1 MTTPALPFAALL
13 RRELDE
19 YVASLG
25 RRRAA
30 PPVVYVGR
38 PGLERVAVHTGPL
51 RRQEIGWRADLV
63 ERAIEGADEPVC
75 AWLTRCGDLA
85 PTDDDQ
91 AWCGAA
97 GMAFARHGLALPRF
111 HVLNRYGWRE
121 LIGGEVVAFH
131 RIRRR

>member
-1 MTTPALPFAALL
+1 MSPQSLPLAALL

-19 YVASLG
+19 YVGSLG

-30 PPVVYVGR
+30 VPAVHVGL
-38 PGLERVAVHTGPL
+38 PGVERVSVGADPL
-51 RRQEIGWRADLV
+51 TRREVCWRADLLDRALEGV
-63 ERAIEGADEPVC
+63 EQPVTAWITRAGSLE
-75 AWLTRCGDLA
+75 

-97 GMAFARHGLALPRF
+97 TMAFARHGLRLPHF

-121 LIGGEVVAFH
+121 LIGGDVVTFY
-131 RIRRR
+131 RIRNR